1 MSYTHSMKLKFS
13 LLFALYTAFF
23 VAVLALPSLYGALLM
38 LAVMMVIA
46 GIAAYYDNKKEK
58 QS

>member
-1 MSYTHSMKLKFS
+1 MHYNFSMKLKFS
-13 LLFALYTAFF
+13 LLFTLYTVFF
-23 VAVLALPSLYGALLM
+23 VTVLALPSLYGALLM
-38 LAVMMVIA
+38 LAVMIVIA

>member
-1 MSYTHSMKLKFS
+1 MKLKFS
-13 LLFALYTAFF
+13 LLFTLYAVFF
-23 VAVLALPSLYGALLM
+23 VTVLALPSLYGALLM
-38 LAVMMVIA
+38 LAVMIVIA